1 MSSPDVVRQSP
12 DNLNEDAFPPLA
24 RVPYHVGIIMDGNG
38 RWAKERG
45 LIRFIGHRAGVDNIQ
60 PVLEASVEFGIK
72 VLTIY
77 AFSTE
82 NWSRPIEEVSGL
94 MRLLGTTLRNRLQEL
109 HENGV
114 QIRHCGR
121 LTGISEELQKQIL
134 HALEY
139 TKHNDRIILNVA
151 FNYGGRGEIVDAT
164 RRIIRDGIAPDSL
177 SEETFSR
184 YLYTNGL
191 PDPDLIIRTGG
202 DWRMSNFLIW
212 QSVYA
217 EYYSTQTYWPTFDKA
232 ELYKALIEF
241 NRRSRRFGGV
251 PDAE

>member
-1 MSSPDVVRQSP
+1 
-12 DNLNEDAFPPLA
+12 
-24 RVPYHVGIIMDGNG
+24 MDGNG

-45 LIRFIGHRAGVDNIQ
+45 LIRYVGHRAGVDNIQ

-94 MRLLGTTLRNRLQEL
+94 MRLLGMALRNRLQEL

-114 QIRHCGR
+114 QIRHSGR
-121 LTGISEELQKQIL
+121 LTGINEELQKQIL
-134 HALEY
+134 HAVDY
-139 TKHNDRIILNVA
+139 TKHNDTIILNVA
-151 FNYGGRGEIVDAT
+151 FNYGGRGEILDAT
-164 RRIIRDGIAPDSL
+164 RQIIRDGIDPDSL

-184 YLYTNGL
+184 YLYTEGL

-202 DWRMSNFLIW
+202 DWRLSNFLIW
-212 QSVYA
+212 QAVYA
-217 EYYSTQTYWPTFDKA
+217 EYYSTPTYWPTFDKA
-232 ELYKALIEF
+232 ELYKALTDF
-241 NRRSRRFGGV
+241 NRRDRRFGGV